1 MPEDCAK
8 CKSFTIISNDS
19 LLVYENKYYVQV
31 YSDNCA
37 YKILNTHDRWS
48 WWQFFWGQYKL
59 NLKIIY
65 YNKIDSGEGID
76 VAKND
81 TS

>member
-8 CKSFTIISNDS
+8 CKSFTVISNDS

-37 YKILNTHDRWS
+37 YKILNTQMIDGLDDN
-48 WWQFFWGQYKL
+48 FFGA
-59 NLKIIY
+59 NT
-65 YNKIDSGEGID
+65 N
-76 VAKND
+76 
-81 TS
+81 